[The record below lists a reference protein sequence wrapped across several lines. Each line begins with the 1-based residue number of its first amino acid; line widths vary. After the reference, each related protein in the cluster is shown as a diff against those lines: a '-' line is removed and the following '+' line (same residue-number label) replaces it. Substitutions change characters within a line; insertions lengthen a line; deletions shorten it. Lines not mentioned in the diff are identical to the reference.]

1 MEMDVYLVLYG
12 YGNKYPVHEPT
23 ITDAV
28 LLVIIGVAL
37 NTLLAVVLQNWLDDE
52 REEISETVK

>member
-1 MEMDVYLVLYG
+1 MEIDVYLASYG
-12 YGNKYPVHEPT
+12 YSNKYPVHEPT
-23 ITDAV
+23 ITDVV